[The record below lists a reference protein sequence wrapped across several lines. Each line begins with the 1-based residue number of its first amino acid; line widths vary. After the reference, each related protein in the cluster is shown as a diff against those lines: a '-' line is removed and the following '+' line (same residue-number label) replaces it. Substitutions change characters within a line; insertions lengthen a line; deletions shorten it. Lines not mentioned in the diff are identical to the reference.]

1 VTFLVRR
8 LFVGGAFWAAG
19 LVALAVLL
27 GSADRGGLGDVVDA
41 FLADLRLPAG
51 VTAAVELLALLLR
64 AAATAALVLG
74 AIVVLGRLL
83 GRYLRRPGRSALPGA
98 LGRAATRG
106 RAQLEPRLL
115 ELTLGR
121 DSLAE
126 PYEIAKLLDGLAGVL
141 RPKARLHPR
150 VLLGPDPLSLAI
162 VNHPPTRSVRF
173 ALAVAPRAERAVLAR
188 IRATYPDVRAR
199 SLRLWDDVELVGHV
213 DALRGRAS
221 RRCPLDV
228 VRLKKRSRWLWA
240 LQTTK
245 DYQHSLVDALVTTMS
260 GSDVASVCQLVV
272 TPAPALVER
281 YAGAALRR
289 RERHLR
295 RERQANSVEPGV
307 DSAVAQ
313 KQIKGALEGVGRALF
328 WFDYRIAVPR
338 GQPGAALELAGVV
351 GEARQDNELRPRA
364 IRLRRRLVAWRV
376 AHNLAPPLPALW
388 TGAVSAAEL
397 ATLWHLPSRRVRGV
411 GLERSQARELPASQ
425 AISRDPTDMLLVDEH
440 GPLGIA
446 PGDRRYGYAVIGAAG
461 GGKSSIVFRYAGN
474 VARDRSRALILAD
487 PKEDLARDVLCV
499 VPRDR
504 TVHYIDLAKPYCGL
518 NPLALTHVAPE
529 VRADILISALRE
541 TAGEGSIQ
549 ARSDEFLRAATTA
562 VCVVEQTPT
571 LWHVRRMLDPFEGGY
586 RDWVVRELRYHREVD
601 FIRDYWE
608 REFPAMV
615 KANSRF
621 AAEAL
626 NAPRNKLS
634 RFLAVPSLGLLVNH
648 PVELDLERII
658 AGREIL
664 IVNGSKGAVGE
675 ANAVL
680 FLQLLVLLVK
690 KTLHQLQRR
699 ERSER
704 TQCALVIDEA
714 HNVFTP
720 SFATLLSEGRSA
732 GLEAVAAF
740 QYSEQ
745 IQDPRVKAGVKS
757 LLQNISVT
765 RLREF
770 EDARAVAA
778 LAMDVFADTIRAEAD
793 EQRRLSLDPMDI
805 INMPNHRP
813 LNLWLAGGVPQSA
826 HTGQTLPVEPLT
838 ASDGARRTRDLH
850 VERQRRRGYHPH
862 DDGRAIGAPAMW
874 TAGRPVRAV
883 GRTVEV
889 DLGAESALLRA
900 AARARAAIALRPVA
914 GGEWTA
920 FRALPDATGRRYR
933 ATVPSEPGTPG
944 ALAAGEYAVKAII
957 QVEGAPAREWQP
969 AFTDGER
976 AEPARVVL
984 NDCRRANEHEARA
997 GAAHDAPA

>member
-1 VTFLVRR
+1 MTLAVRRFLVGLAFCIGAAVAYGFLLRR
-8 LFVGGAFWAAG
+8 RDPGAFGHLVDGLVPDVRLPGAAYALLDVAAGALRVGVALGVAVG
-19 LVALAVLL
+19 LVA
-27 GSADRGGLGDVVDA
+27 
-41 FLADLRLPAG
+41 
-51 VTAAVELLALLLR
+51 T
-64 AAATAALVLG
+64 
-74 AIVVLGRLL
+74 LGRLL
-83 GRYLRRPGRSALPGA
+83 GRWLHRPYSRGSPGPPGA
-98 LGRAATRG
+98 AARAREEF
-106 RAQLEPRLL
+106 RPQLL

-126 PYEIAKLLDGLAGVL
+126 PYEIAKLLDGLAGIL
-141 RPKARLHPR
+141 RPRARLHPR
-150 VLLGPDPLSLAI
+150 VLLGPDPLSLVL

-173 ALAVAPRAERAVLAR
+173 AVAVAPRAAQAALAR
-188 IRATYPDVRAR
+188 IRATYPEVRTRPLA
-199 SLRLWDDVELVGHV
+199 LWDDVAL
-213 DALRGRAS
+213 DAPLRALRGRAAP
-221 RRCPLDV
+221 CPVEV
-228 VRLKKRSRWLWA
+228 VRLKKRSRWLWS

-245 DYQHSLVDALVTTMS
+245 DYQHSLVDALVTTMAAS
-260 GSDVASVCQLVV
+260 GVPSVCQLVV
-272 TPAPALVER
+272 TPVPALVER

-289 RERHLR
+289 RERSLR
-295 RERQANSVEPGV
+295 AETQLSAAEPGV

-313 KQIKGALEGVGRALF
+313 KHIKGALEGVGRALF

-338 GQPGAALELAGVV
+338 GHSGAALELAGVL
-351 GEARQDNELRPRA
+351 GEARQDNELRPRT

-376 AHNLAPPLPALW
+376 AHHLAPPLPSLW

-411 GLERSQARELPASQ
+411 GLERAQARELPAAQ
-425 AISRDPTDMLLVDEH
+425 AISRDPADMLLVDEH

-518 NPLALTHVAPE
+518 NPLALTQIAPE

-601 FIRDYWE
+601 FLRDYWE

-648 PVELDLERII
+648 PVELDIERII

-680 FLQLLVLLVK
+680 FLQLLVLLVQ

-699 ERSER
+699 DRSER

-793 EQRRLSLDPMDI
+793 EQRRLSLDPIDV
-805 INMPNHRP
+805 INMPNYRP
-813 LNLWLAGGVPQSA
+813 LNLWLAGGVPQPA

-838 ASDGARRTRDLH
+838 VSVEARRTRDLH

-862 DDGRAIGAPAMW
+862 DDGRVIGAPAMW

-900 AARARAAIALRPVA
+900 AARARVAITLRPVA

-920 FRALPDATGRRYR
+920 FRAVPDATGRRYR
-933 ATVPSEPGTPG
+933 ATVPSEAGAPG
-944 ALAAGEYAVKAII
+944 ALAAGEYVAKAIVM
-957 QVEGAPAREWQP
+957 VEGAPAREWQP

-976 AEPARVVL
+976 AEPARVVME
-984 NDCRRANEHEARA
+984 DCRRANEHEARA
-997 GAAHDAPA
+997 GAFDDAPA